1 MEGANLSKSMHLEEG
16 VRGGEM
22 KANENGYRK
31 ARGTQ
36 EERKREGERDET
48 EEEGY
53 ITGAQRQ
60 ATGPERK
67 KKRRWDKRAWR
78 KSLLR

>member
-1 MEGANLSKSMHLEEG
+1 MRMAIERQEG
-16 VRGGEM
+16 RR
-22 KANENGYRK
+22 RK
-31 ARGTQ
+31 
-36 EERKREGERDET
+36 EKERVRDET

>member
-1 MEGANLSKSMHLEEG
+1 MEGTNLSKSMHLEEG
-16 VRGGEM
+16 VRRGEM

-36 EERKREGERDET
+36 EEEKERERDET